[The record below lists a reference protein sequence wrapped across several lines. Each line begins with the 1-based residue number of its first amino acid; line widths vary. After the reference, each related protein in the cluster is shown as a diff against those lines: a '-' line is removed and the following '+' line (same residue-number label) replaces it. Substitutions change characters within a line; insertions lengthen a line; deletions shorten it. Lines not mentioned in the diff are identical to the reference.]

1 MAPKKP
7 AEKKTT
13 AKSPAPRKLTHAE
26 LSQASMEHFTKVTAA
41 AEKVLRDAG
50 IANLKVHSMLFR
62 ADTDTGSDP
71 CQGKCKDNETCMLSS
86 TGEFV
91 CVPNH

>member
-1 MAPKKP
+1 MALKKP
-7 AEKKTT
+7 TRKKTP
-13 AKSPAPRKLTHAE
+13 AKSPAPRQLTHAE
-26 LSQASMEHFTKVTAA
+26 LSQASVEHFPKVKAA
-41 AEKVLRDAG
+41 AEKALRDTG

-62 ADTDTGSDP
+62 ADADTGSDP
-71 CQGKCKDNETCMLSS
+71 CQGKCKDDETCMLSS